1 MGELSENA
9 FFRTFLCPFLC
20 FSPSRYELFLEKN
33 VAKIKMIEKRISRML
48 LGCKFLNEFWSDY
61 GNIFQL
67 EFYQIKIVSQ
77 YF

>member
-33 VAKIKMIEKRISRML
+33 VAKIKMIEKTNFVNAPGL
-48 LGCKFLNEFWSDY
+48 
-61 GNIFQL
+61 
-67 EFYQIKIVSQ
+67 QIP
-77 YF
+77 